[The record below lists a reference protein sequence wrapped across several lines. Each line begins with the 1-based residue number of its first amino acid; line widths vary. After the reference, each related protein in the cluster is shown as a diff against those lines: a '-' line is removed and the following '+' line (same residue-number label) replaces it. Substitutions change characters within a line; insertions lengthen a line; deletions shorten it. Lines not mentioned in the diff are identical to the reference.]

1 LIEKSAAIKDRWW
14 TKVLNL
20 KIANVDGE
28 PEKNSLLCNPLE
40 VEG

>member
-14 TKVLNL
+14 TKVLNNY
-20 KIANVDGE
+20 ASVDGE